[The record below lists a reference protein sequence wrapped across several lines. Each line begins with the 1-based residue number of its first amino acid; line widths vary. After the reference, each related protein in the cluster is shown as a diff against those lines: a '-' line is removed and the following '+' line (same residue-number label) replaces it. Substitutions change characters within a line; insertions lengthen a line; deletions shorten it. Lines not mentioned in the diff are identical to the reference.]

1 MPDVQQKACRIRIK
15 KREQKAKDSE
25 AMGVV

>member
-1 MPDVQQKACRIRIK
+1 MSDMQQKACRIRIR

-25 AMGVV
+25 ALGVV